1 METHLLNPHPDLS
14 DRFPQWSQNETRE
27 FIAIRAELDRTFME
41 TKRNR
46 LLWDLISN
54 RMREKGFHRSAEQ
67 CKCKWKNLVT
77 RYKGSETMDPEAIRQ
92 FPFQEELRAIFAA
105 RMQRLLWQQES
116 DSAAAGSSGVKKT
129 VKSDEEEEE
138 SMDECDA
145 DKGGKKKRK
154 LGPTGRGDNRNTSSS
169 TGTSSNAYEMLE
181 EFLKNQLRIEMQWC
195 KDEEVREEERRA
207 KEKEWRQNM
216 ETLERERILMDRR
229 WREKEEQRRAREE
242 ARAERRDQLITALL
256 NKLIHE
262 SI

>member
-1 METHLLNPHPDLS
+1 MGTARLNPHPDLF

-46 LLWDLISN
+46 LLWDLVSN
-54 RMREKGFHRSAEQ
+54 TMKEKGFYRSADQ

-77 RYKGSETMDPEAIRQ
+77 RYKGSETMDPDAIRQ
-92 FPFQEELRAIFAA
+92 FPFQEELRAVFSA

-116 DSAAAGSSGVKKT
+116 DSGGVKRM

-138 SMDECDA
+138 SMMNECDA

-154 LGPTGRGDNRNTSSS
+154 LAPTGRGDNRNTSSR
-169 TGTSSNAYEMLE
+169 TGSSNNKYEILQ

-195 KDEEVREEERRA
+195 KGEEARQEERRA
-207 KEKEWRQNM
+207 KEMEWRQTM
-216 ETLERERILMDRR
+216 EALDRERILMDRR
-229 WREKEEQRRAREE
+229 WTEKEEQRRVREE
-242 ARAERRDQLITALL
+242 VRAERRDQLITALL
-256 NKLIHE
+256 NKLIH
-262 SI
+262 